1 MKLSELLS
9 PLAFFQAKGELD
21 MEITGIATDS
31 RKVKPGNLFVA
42 LRGFTVDGHDFIQQ
56 AQEKGAAAYLV
67 EEDMDIPQVCIR
79 VSDTTRALAILAA
92 QFYGHPTSSLRLL
105 GVTGTNG
112 KTTVTH
118 LVEQILNDA
127 GHSTGII
134 GTIQMR
140 MGDYAE
146 EVKNTTPDALELQRM
161 FAIMLEKGATHAC
174 IEVSSHALEMGRVWG
189 CDFKTGIFT
198 NLTQDHL
205 DYHRTMENYRH
216 AKSLLFSQLGNTYN
230 GKQQKFAVLNI
241 DDPSTAVYRKMTAAQ
256 VITYGIDQDADV
268 QALNISIGSG
278 GTAFTLQTFQGS
290 AEIEM
295 KMMGKFSVYN
305 VLAATAACLM
315 EGVSLPQI
323 KASIEQM
330 AGVPGRFE
338 PVDEGQD
345 YAVIVDYA
353 HTPDSLENVLATA
366 REFTKGKLYCVVG
379 CGGDR
384 DKTKRPI
391 MAQIASKNADC
402 TIFTSDNPRSE
413 DPQAILDDM
422 VRQLKKEATG
432 KYECIIDRKQAIE
445 RSIALANS
453 GDCIVI
459 AGKGH
464 ETYQIIKG
472 QVLDF
477 DDRKVASFA
486 IRKGMK

>member
-9 PLAFFQAKGELD
+9 PLAFYQAKGECD
-21 MEITGIATDS
+21 IEITGIATDS

-56 AQEKGAAAYLV
+56 AQEKGAVAYLV
-67 EEDMDIPQVCIR
+67 EEERDTPQVSIR
-79 VSDTTRALAILAA
+79 VSDTTRALAIVAA
-92 QFYGHPTSSLRLL
+92 QFYGHPTSRLRLL

-127 GHSTGII
+127 GHPTGII

-140 MGDYAE
+140 MGEYVE

-161 FAIMLEKGATHAC
+161 FAIMLDKGATHAC

-189 CDFKTGIFT
+189 CDFITGIFT

-230 GKQQKFAVLNI
+230 GKQQKFAVLNV
-241 DDPSTAVYRKMTAAQ
+241 DDSSTEQYRKMTAAQ
-256 VITYGIDQDADV
+256 VITYGIDRDADV
-268 QALNISIGSG
+268 RALDISIGSG
-278 GTAFTLQTFQGS
+278 GTAFTLQTFKGVTKIQ
-290 AEIEM
+290 M
-295 KMMGKFSVYN
+295 KMIGKFSVYN

-315 EGVSLPQI
+315 EGVPLHQI
-323 KASIEQM
+323 KASIEKM

-345 YAVIVDYA
+345 YAVVVDYA
-353 HTPDSLENVLATA
+353 HTPDSLENVLTTA

-384 DKTKRPI
+384 DRTKRPI
-391 MAQIASKNADC
+391 MAQIASRYADH

-413 DPQAILDDM
+413 SPQAILEDM
-422 VRQLKKEATG
+422 VQGLKNEAG
-432 KYECIIDRKQAIE
+432 SFECIVDRKQAIE

-464 ETYQIIKG
+464 ETYQIING

-477 DDRKVASFA
+477 DDCKVASFA